1 MIMRKYVRISFLIGL
16 MSIIGY
22 ELWNYSNS
30 WSDLISYS
38 IIATVFAFLLRE
50 FILIVSDARAEVK
63 SYEERRKVKYLQ
75 KLKPTL
81 SSTEKLYL
89 DRNKDLPY
97 KILKEDFTK
106 FREKIKTKG

>member
-63 SYEERRKVKYLQ
+63 SYEERRKLIWPA
-75 KLKPTL
+75 LA
-81 SSTEKLYL
+81 S
-89 DRNKDLPY
+89 
-97 KILKEDFTK
+97 
-106 FREKIKTKG
+106 